1 MRPTYVV
8 KADLRPTVILPVKP
22 WHMSKSRLEVT
33 AAARRMLACAF
44 TLDVLEVVGAST
56 GVATVIVVTAEPELS
71 AARVRLGTRFVA
83 DRPSVSRDGLNSAI
97 TIGLR
102 SAARW
107 RPDSPVLVLPADL
120 PALTG
125 RVLDE
130 TVELMS
136 VHDSAFVPDAS
147 GDGTTMSW
155 GASPEHLKVG
165 YGPGSAG
172 RHSAQ
177 GARAL
182 TEADL
187 RARLDVDTV
196 GDLAL
201 ARRLGVGSRTAGAL
215 HELTRS
221 AARSRDEA

>member
-1 MRPTYVV
+1 MRPTYAV

-22 WHMSKSRLEVT
+22 WHMSKSRLEVG
-33 AAARRMLACAF
+33 AAARRLLARAF
-44 TLDVLEVVGAST
+44 TLDVLEVLGAST
-56 GVATVIVVTAEPELS
+56 HVAEVIVVTAEPELS
-71 AARVRLGTRFVA
+71 AARVRLTTRFVA
-83 DRPSVSRDGLNSAI
+83 DRAVSRDGLNSAI
-97 TIGLR
+97 AIGLR

-107 RPDSPVLVLPADL
+107 RADSPVLVLPADL
-120 PALTG
+120 PALTR

-130 TVELMS
+130 TIDLMS

-155 GASPEHLKVG
+155 GASPEHLKVA
-165 YGPGSAG
+165 YGAGSAG
-172 RHSAQ
+172 RHSAL

-182 TEADL
+182 VEADL

-201 ARRLGVGSRTAGAL
+201 ARRLGVGSRAAGAL
-215 HELTRS
+215 HELTRLP
-221 AARSRDEA
+221 AALTR

>member
-22 WHMSKSRLEVT
+22 WHMSKSRLELG
-33 AAARRMLACAF
+33 AGARRLLARAF
-44 TLDVLEVVGAST
+44 TLDVLEAVGAST
-56 GVATVIVVTAEPELS
+56 HAAKVIVVTAEPELS
-71 AARVRLGTRFVA
+71 SARVRLDTRFVA
-83 DRPSVSRDGLNSAI
+83 DRPAVSRDGLNSAI
-97 TIGLR
+97 ATGLR
-102 SAARW
+102 AAARW

-130 TVELMS
+130 TVDLMS

-147 GDGTTMSW
+147 GDGTTLSW
-155 GASPEHLKVG
+155 GASPEHLKVA
-165 YGPGSAG
+165 YGAGSAE
-172 RHSAQ
+172 RHSAL
-177 GARAL
+177 GARAVV
-182 TEADL
+182 EADL

-215 HELTRS
+215 HELTRP
-221 AARSRDEA
+221 AAALTR

>member
-1 MRPTYVV
+1 MRPRYVV

-22 WHMSKSRLEVT
+22 WHMSKTRLEVGPV
-33 AAARRMLACAF
+33 ARRLLARAF
-44 TLDVLEVVGAST
+44 TLDVLEVVGAT
-56 GVATVIVVTAEPELS
+56 AHVAAVIVVTAETELS
-71 AARVRLGTRFVA
+71 AARMRLDTRFVA

-97 TIGLR
+97 AIGLR
-102 SAARW
+102 SAAQW
-107 RPDSPVLVLPADL
+107 RADSPVVVLPADL

-130 TVELMS
+130 TVDLMS

-155 GASPEHLKVG
+155 GASPEHLNVA
-165 YGPGSAG
+165 YGAGSAG
-172 RHSAQ
+172 RHSAL
-177 GARAL
+177 GARAVV
-182 TEADL
+182 EADL

-201 ARRLGVGSRTAGAL
+201 ASRLGVGSRTAAAL
-215 HELTRS
+215 HELTRP
-221 AARSRDEA
+221 AVALTR

>member
-22 WHMSKSRLEVT
+22 WHLSKSRLEVG
-33 AAARRMLACAF
+33 AVARRLQARAF
-44 TLDVLEVVGAST
+44 TLDVLEVVGASRH
-56 GVATVIVVTAEPELS
+56 VAEVIVVTAEPELS
-71 AARVRLGTRFVA
+71 AARVRLDTRFVA
-83 DRPSVSRDGLNSAI
+83 DRPSASRDALNSAI
-97 TIGLR
+97 AIGLR
-102 SAARW
+102 SAAQW

-130 TVELMS
+130 TVDLMS

-155 GASPEHLKVG
+155 GASPEHLNVA
-165 YGPGSAG
+165 YGAGSAG
-172 RHSAQ
+172 RHSAL
-177 GARAL
+177 GARAVV
-182 TEADL
+182 EADL

-201 ARRLGVGSRTAGAL
+201 ARRLGVGSRTAAAL
-215 HELTRS
+215 HELTRP
-221 AARSRDEA
+221 AAALTR

>member
-22 WHMSKSRLEVT
+22 WHVSKSRLEVGPV
-33 AAARRMLACAF
+33 ARRLLACAF
-44 TLDVLEVVGAST
+44 TLDVLEVVCAST
-56 GVATVIVVTAEPELS
+56 RVAEVIVVTAEPELS
-71 AARVRLGTRFVA
+71 AARVRLDTRFVA

-97 TIGLR
+97 AIGLR

-155 GASPEHLKVG
+155 GASPEHLKVA

-172 RHSAQ
+172 RHSAPSVH
-177 GARAL
+177 
-182 TEADL
+182 EPL
-187 RARLDVDTV
+187 R
-196 GDLAL
+196 
-201 ARRLGVGSRTAGAL
+201 RRTCEHGWMWTPSGTSRWHAVWGWGSGPPAQCTN
-215 HELTRS
+215 
-221 AARSRDEA
+221 